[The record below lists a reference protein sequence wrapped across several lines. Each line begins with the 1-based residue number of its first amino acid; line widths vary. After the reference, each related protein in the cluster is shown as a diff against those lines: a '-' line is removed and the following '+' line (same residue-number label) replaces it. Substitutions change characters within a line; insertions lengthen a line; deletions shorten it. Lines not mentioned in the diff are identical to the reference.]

1 MCLITNWHCH
11 LAMTVKAWMASQR
24 VLQAT
29 SINTAAK
36 ATTKNNNPKARTM
49 TTATAV
55 TTTTDTRDNDIVST
69 NYMQRLNTSHHYS
82 HFTERHHIHTVHL
95 TKTK

>member
-1 MCLITNWHCH
+1 
-11 LAMTVKAWMASQR
+11 
-24 VLQAT
+24 
-29 SINTAAK
+29 
-36 ATTKNNNPKARTM
+36 M